1 MNISFENID
10 KVNGLLTMKVSKE
23 DYEPEVTKSMKD
35 FRKKAQ
41 LPGFRPGQVPMSIL
55 QKRFGN
61 EVKAEELQKLVSKE
75 LFNYIREQ
83 KVNMLGE
90 PLPNEEKQKPM
101 DFTNDEEFEFVFDI
115 ALAPEM
121 DATISSKDT
130 VNYYDITV
138 TDEMVNSQV
147 EAYAQRNG
155 QYEKV
160 QEYQDN
166 DMVKGL
172 LAQLDENGNTLEGGI
187 QVEEAVLLPKY
198 MKNEDEKAK
207 FADAKVNDVLVF
219 NPANA
224 YDNSEVELASLL
236 KIEKEKAAEIKSN
249 FSFQV
254 NEITRY
260 VPGKIN
266 QALFDS
272 VLGEGVAKSE
282 EEFRGFIRTQMQ
294 NQFEQE
300 SDFQFLLDLRKYLTE
315 RIGDLE
321 FPEAT
326 LKRVMMLKNQEKDA
340 EYVEKNFAGSLK
352 ELAWH
357 LMKEQLCD
365 QLGVKV
371 EDNDIKEAAKEIA
384 RMQFAQYGM
393 VNLPEDTLEK
403 YATSM
408 LQNEQQAEGLVA
420 RTVEK
425 KIGQL
430 AKNALNLNRKAVS
443 IEEFNALNKPAE

>member
-23 DYEPEVTKSMKD
+23 DYEPAVTKSMKD

-160 QEYQDN
+160 QALFNQTFDEVAAF
-166 DMVKGL
+166 VKKEGYNRGKELYNASKFAEATTYL
-172 LAQLDENGNTLEGGI
+172 LAAYRAGKNDVDEIYFLGHAY
-187 QVEEAVLLPKY
+187 Q
-198 MKNEDEKAK
+198 KAK
-207 FADAKVNDVLVF
+207 DFEHAKEYLNLVVDMY
-219 NPANA
+219 PGTDRAGMA
-224 YDNSEVELASLL
+224 KQSLS
-236 KIEKEKAAEIKSN
+236 EIK
-249 FSFQV
+249 
-254 NEITRY
+254 
-260 VPGKIN
+260 
-266 QALFDS
+266 
-272 VLGEGVAKSE
+272 
-282 EEFRGFIRTQMQ
+282 
-294 NQFEQE
+294 
-300 SDFQFLLDLRKYLTE
+300 
-315 RIGDLE
+315 
-321 FPEAT
+321 
-326 LKRVMMLKNQEKDA
+326 
-340 EYVEKNFAGSLK
+340 
-352 ELAWH
+352 
-357 LMKEQLCD
+357 
-365 QLGVKV
+365 
-371 EDNDIKEAAKEIA
+371 
-384 RMQFAQYGM
+384 
-393 VNLPEDTLEK
+393 
-403 YATSM
+403 
-408 LQNEQQAEGLVA
+408 
-420 RTVEK
+420 
-425 KIGQL
+425 
-430 AKNALNLNRKAVS
+430 
-443 IEEFNALNKPAE
+443 